1 MARKQHK
8 VTGDRYSLPHMVRLT
23 ANECGYHLY
32 EVEDVLLAF
41 YEVMRNELYSGK
53 AILFEKLF
61 RAQIVKPKP
70 RLLYDF
76 KSGEKKLS
84 PAHPKLKVTPTIGL
98 LDYIR
103 EMPESTLVVKRGTA
117 SKRQQHHSGTTQE
130 EYYAVKRKRKPKG
143 QTEEKGVNP

>member
-53 AILFEKLF
+53 SILFEKLF

-76 KSGEKKLS
+76 ATGTKKLS

-103 EMPESTLVVKRGTA
+103 EMPESTLKVKKGTA
-117 SKRQQHHSGTTQE
+117 SKRLQHHAGTTQRE
-130 EYYAVKRKRKPKG
+130 IGRAHV
-143 QTEEKGVNP
+143 

>member
-1 MARKQHK
+1 M
-8 VTGDRYSLPHMVRLT
+8 
-23 ANECGYHLY
+23 
-32 EVEDVLLAF
+32 LAF

-76 KSGEKKLS
+76 ATGTKKLS
-84 PAHPKLKVTPTIGL
+84 PAHPKLKITPTIGL

-103 EMPESTLVVKRGTA
+103 EMPESTLEVQKGTA
-117 SKRQQHHSGTTQE
+117 SKRLQHHSGTTQRT
-130 EYYAVKRKRKPKG
+130 YYEPKRKRKTKSK
-143 QTEEKGVNP
+143 TEEKGINP